1 MSLLLPENVDEQQQP
16 PKNRHTPPDSQLTTN
31 HHRQSSLHHQQHS
44 KSLVQTASSP
54 VIVGDDVIAVGGGGG
69 SSSSGGGNIRV
80 KSNENLFENYKPHNR
95 SPHKTNRIG
104 SDIVTTKNSVAFKS
118 LSKQTSIVP
127 LPPPLDDDSCCVIED
142 DDEDDDD
149 DDEIVEPQLPPS
161 LKYNSNT
168 MTISVK
174 PITALKRSNQSRN
187 VEQVARTPDP
197 QVDATAS
204 NLSADNFE
212 NIICSPNLIEI
223 PYMDDEYD
231 VDDDMQQQD
240 PHDSSYDVDADMSN
254 AAVSNSDELMPRL
267 IPFGLLHTQIKDESV
282 GYLHDNVPKNLFAS
296 SAYRRS
302 MGNLSMTHNNGK
314 SFNRKILL
322 KKGMTLLNNGGC
334 SPSPSAVVLRNP
346 RGNQPRTYTT
356 DALYAALMDVK
367 EGESIYRLVT
377 EIFFFSLTQLVVVTT
392 ILFQVFSTGDRI

>member
-1 MSLLLPENVDEQQQP
+1 MSLLLPETVDEQQP
-16 PKNRHTPPDSQLTTN
+16 PKNRHTPPDSQLATN
-31 HHRQSSLHHQQHS
+31 RRQSSLHHQQHN
-44 KSLVQTASSP
+44 KSLVPTTSS
-54 VIVGDDVIAVGGGGG
+54 IVGDDVVIVGGGGG
-69 SSSSGGGNIRV
+69 SSGGGNIRV

-95 SPHKTNRIG
+95 SPHKTNRNEVG
-104 SDIVTTKNSVAFKS
+104 SDIVTKNSVTFKS
-118 LSKQTSIVP
+118 LSNSAPVS

-142 DDEDDDD
+142 EEEDDD

-174 PITALKRSNQSRN
+174 PITTIKRSNQLRN
-187 VEQVARTPDP
+187 VEQVTRTPDS
-197 QVDATAS
+197 QVDATTA
-204 NLSADNFE
+204 NLSAENFE

-231 VDDDMQQQD
+231 VDDDMQQQE
-240 PHDSSYDVDADMSN
+240 HLDSNYMCDDADMSN
-254 AAVSNSDELMPRL
+254 ATMSNSEEPMPRL
-267 IPFGLLHTQIKDESV
+267 IPFGLLQTQIKDESA
-282 GYLHDNVPKNLFAS
+282 GYHDNMPKNLFAS

-302 MGNLSMTHNNGK
+302 MGNLSMTHTNGK

-367 EGESIYRLVT
+367 EGESIYRFVH
-377 EIFFFSLTQLVVVTT
+377 
-392 ILFQVFSTGDRI
+392 